1 MRIDF
6 KQQPSAIAKLSLVCT
21 FFSLFAVICVGSF
34 SILWMHQ
41 RIAQVAKD
49 TVALERK
56 HEELL
61 RKLDF
66 LDERITEIHQPVK
79 MQSKVSN
86 RLFPLKD
93 TQVVWVEDKQVL
105 EVNSYA
111 EANNRYQSLIENN
124 L

>member
-1 MRIDF
+1 MRINF

-34 SILWMHQ
+34 SILWMQQ